1 MTAALPRSP
10 RTRPRYFYTVVSVSL
25 VLFLLGLFGLI
36 LVQGRTLIRLAKE
49 SVDLIAELKPDT
61 GAAALAAVR
70 QRIEAHPA
78 VKPGSL
84 RVTTKAEA
92 AELMREELGAEL
104 TELGLD
110 NPFFDVISFNVRES
124 YLGPDSLAALR
135 ADLRTLGAINDIYY
149 QESLVGDVGRNL
161 RRITWVGGI
170 LGVLLLGVTLLLI
183 HNTVRLALH
192 ANRRLIRNMQL
203 VGATWG
209 FITRPYLLRS
219 LWNGLLSGLLAV
231 LLLGGVLL
239 ALRSQVPDV
248 VQLYDYT
255 GLTLLFGLLIVLG
268 IAVSTGS
275 TYAVV
280 RRYLHLRNEA
290 IY

>member
-1 MTAALPRSP
+1 MTAALSRSP
-10 RTRPRYFYTVVSVSL
+10 RARPRYFYTVVSVAL

-49 SVDLIAELKPDT
+49 SVDLIAELKPD
-61 GAAALAAVR
+61 AAASALAAVR
-70 QRIEAHPA
+70 QRIAAHPA

-84 RVTTKAEA
+84 RVTTKTEA

-110 NPFFDVISFNVRES
+110 NPFFDVISFNVRER
-124 YLGPDSLAALR
+124 YLGADSLAALR
-135 ADLRTLGAINDIYY
+135 ADLRTQGAVNDIYY

-170 LGVLLLGVTLLLI
+170 LGVLLLSVTLLLI

-192 ANRRLIRNMQL
+192 ANRQLIRNMQL

-239 ALRSQVPDV
+239 ALRSQIPDV
-248 VQLYDYT
+248 ARLYDYT
-255 GLTLLFGLLIVLG
+255 GLGLLFALLIGLG
-268 IAVSTGS
+268 IVVSTGS
-275 TYAVV
+275 T
-280 RRYLHLRNEA
+280 
-290 IY
+290 